1 MQSKVCRVA
10 VFYDGTYF
18 NKVSNYYAYQH
29 ERRSRLSVKGLHEFI
44 LAEVSKSENVDA
56 RHCQIVDASYF
67 RGRLTAQQAQEQ
79 DKLFSERVFEDVLM
93 RADITMYQQPVAT
106 RPDGTYEEKRIDVW
120 LALEAYEMANLK
132 HYDVCVLLT
141 GDGDFVPLVRK
152 LNTLGTRVM
161 LLGWDFEYEHEG
173 KIRRTR
179 VSAGL
184 IDQVNYPVMMDK
196 VIDARERRSD
206 PLVNALFLPR
216 ATEQAARVAAA
227 APPLLAD
234 SAEPSER
241 HGHLVNI
248 LPDKGYGF
256 IKPTAGGDNL
266 FFHHTELR
274 GVLLADLTAN
284 TAVTFV
290 LSRSE
295 RGPIA
300 KEVRLALDPVAIAAV
315 AAITDN
321 PAESPRGVSL

>member
-1 MQSKVCRVA
+1 MQSKVCRIA

-93 RADITMYQQPVAT
+93 RADITLYQQHVAT

-173 KIRRTR
+173 KTRRTR

-206 PLVNALFLPR
+206 PLVNALFLPKT
-216 ATEQAARVAAA
+216 TEQTARVAAA

-234 SAEPSER
+234 LTEPSER
-241 HGHLVNI
+241 HGQLVNI

-256 IKPTAGGDNL
+256 IKPTTGGDNL

-274 GVLLADLTAN
+274 GVLLADLSAN
-284 TAVTFV
+284 AAVTFV

-315 AAITDN
+315 ADN
-321 PAESPRGVSL
+321 PADSPRGVLP